1 MSEYKKAIVVY
12 LDDNPKIDV
21 EFSWLWKT
29 WKLYSLEEEFD
40 LVVYHPKEAKKRVSK
55 YYGIYTIE
63 MPNIRMSHNYKFLNS
78 HYFCLPEWSKPLE
91 KYKNIFKTDCDVFL
105 TEHIKNYTPSKLL
118 VGQGGYYQLE
128 ETQKIDYI
136 KSLSKDIGY
145 IYRNMPLVGA
155 SMFGNTNYITSIV
168 SKQAI
173 LTEDILE
180 KYSKTKEF
188 TDAGFHNGISSMIAG
203 ELVVNDL
210 LSHQYINLYC
220 IDSKCWETTKLGKDV
235 IHIHAWHTDQ
245 KWSKHAFFRGEYNDW
260 KVDIKDAFKNAA
272 NYCQFI
278 AKLSIDDLNIY
289 KEMYAKGE
297 LPINYDY

>member
-1 MSEYKKAIVVY
+1 MGEYKKAIVVY

-29 WKLYSLEEEFD
+29 WKLYSLEDEFD
-40 LVVYHPKEAKKRVSK
+40 LVVYHPKEAKERVSK
-55 YYGIYTIE
+55 YYDIQTIE
-63 MPNIRMSHNYKFLNS
+63 MPNIRKSDEYRFLNS

-118 VGQGGYYQLE
+118 VGQGGYYHPDDE
-128 ETQKIDYI
+128 SKIKYI
-136 KSLSKDIGY
+136 KYLSKELGFK
-145 IYRNMPLVGA
+145 YRNFPLIGA
-155 SMFGNTNYITSIV
+155 SMFGDRVDITTLV
-168 SKQAI
+168 REQAY

-188 TDAGFHNGISSMIAG
+188 IDSGFHIGISSMIAG
-203 ELVVNDL
+203 QLVVNNYL
-210 LSHQYINLYC
+210 HHQYISLYC
-220 IDSKCWETTKLGKDV
+220 IDSKCWEETKIGSDI
-235 IHIHAWHTDQ
+235 IHIHAWHTDLR
-245 KWSKHAFFRGEYNDW
+245 WSKHQFFKGEYKDW
-260 KVDIKDAFKNAA
+260 DVTLEDAFKNSA

-278 AKLSIDDLNIY
+278 AKLSIDDLNKY

-297 LPINYDY
+297 LPIDYDY

>member
-63 MPNIRMSHNYKFLNS
+63 MPNIRMSDNYKFLNS

-136 KSLSKDIGY
+136 KSLSKDIG
-145 IYRNMPLVGA
+145 
-155 SMFGNTNYITSIV
+155 
-168 SKQAI
+168 
-173 LTEDILE
+173 
-180 KYSKTKEF
+180 
-188 TDAGFHNGISSMIAG
+188 
-203 ELVVNDL
+203 
-210 LSHQYINLYC
+210 
-220 IDSKCWETTKLGKDV
+220 
-235 IHIHAWHTDQ
+235 
-245 KWSKHAFFRGEYNDW
+245 
-260 KVDIKDAFKNAA
+260 
-272 NYCQFI
+272 
-278 AKLSIDDLNIY
+278 
-289 KEMYAKGE
+289 
-297 LPINYDY
+297 